1 VVYHGTNLEFNEFDY
16 SETQKNDVG
25 FVGKGFYFTPKES
38 LALAYAE
45 RQHDR
50 TIWSW
55 GDNEE
60 KNKSKVIV
68 KSFFLSIK
76 NAKVVNEP
84 EDIGIN
90 YYKSEIGDKLEKE
103 KIVKISDNLKKQ
115 GYQGVIWHRDNC
127 NGCLNGRKHWEYV
140 AFEPNQIKLAD
151 GSNTTFDGNNPDI
164 RFDKG
169 GHIKPLV
176 SFTKQDIRNYA
187 ENVLKDFDYEYVGYS
202 DTNGHSMYFR
212 VDDIKIRFSDHSVTN
227 IDRIHNEVHF
237 NLFDG
242 KKIGTTYGDFSIN
255 QKLLSLKYNLGD
267 KNILYHKRPMIMP
280 SGKTLDAFG
289 YSEIDKMELGGQTQ
303 MQHNKIEKVMG
314 EFKRGELKT
323 STGRKVTDK
332 EQAIAIALS
341 EAGISRKMAEGG
353 KITQF
358 EIEAMK
364 RYIESPQSNEFLV
377 NSYKKVLAKFGVD
390 TSNLDL
396 EKFPK
401 GKYIDPYNFSG
412 YEYQKE
418 KNVEMGVS
426 FLLWGEYEL
435 VSKAIF
441 EKDYSM
447 WLFYNYLGRI
457 NISFDACNEWL
468 QQAQDYFEY
477 TMPIP
482 IYLLHTPKAKDGR
495 SYAMWFGVPKSQ
507 VAEKE
512 ARISRPIKF
521 GYKGTYY
528 YNEIGMVG
536 NFDYQGSG
544 WGTYYKEQKTGL
556 LIPEY
561 TQTSFHFNTL
571 IHEFAH
577 CFDFQSQLISNIEKY
592 EGIELAKSKGDV
604 VINTTELTELEREL
618 YGNSLAEKPDTIAR
632 PITNHF
638 DFFVDSLIKILRA
651 SASGK
656 IPLTQLY
663 EQQALDVQTA
673 LSGVYGDLLLEQRER
688 KRREAEEIK
697 RDDEVRENTRFTWQ
711 SNFVEDIRDYA
722 TQKAKQSSL
731 KDKISK
737 SNKSK
742 PFTLTEIIEFDNLIT
757 TYVEDVFKGYMIK
770 HPSKAPSLLEAIKK
784 MKFET
789 NRIINNHYDNIRNKF
804 VYGFKPTNELEI
816 YILNNCD
823 VKDFKDYKTWK
834 ECAKTKLQS
843 KS

>member
-1 VVYHGTNLEFNEFDY
+1 MR
-16 SETQKNDVG
+16 KN
-25 FVGKGFYFTPKES
+25 YT
-38 LALAYAE
+38 
-45 RQHDR
+45 
-50 TIWSW
+50 
-55 GDNEE
+55 
-60 KNKSKVIV
+60 
-68 KSFFLSIK
+68 
-76 NAKVVNEP
+76 
-84 EDIGIN
+84 
-90 YYKSEIGDKLEKE
+90 
-103 KIVKISDNLKKQ
+103 
-115 GYQGVIWHRDNC
+115 
-127 NGCLNGRKHWEYV
+127 
-140 AFEPNQIKLAD
+140 
-151 GSNTTFDGNNPDI
+151 
-164 RFDKG
+164 
-169 GHIKPLV
+169 
-176 SFTKQDIRNYA
+176 
-187 ENVLKDFDYEYVGYS
+187 
-202 DTNGHSMYFR
+202 
-212 VDDIKIRFSDHSVTN
+212 
-227 IDRIHNEVHF
+227 
-237 NLFDG
+237 
-242 KKIGTTYGDFSIN
+242 
-255 QKLLSLKYNLGD
+255 
-267 KNILYHKRPMIMP
+267 
-280 SGKTLDAFG
+280 
-289 YSEIDKMELGGQTQ
+289 ELGGNVNLSNMDFQEMIRVQREGNFNDKLQFAKDNPQMFLKRGGQTEK
-303 MQHNKIEKVMG
+303 QHNKVEKVMG

-323 STGRKVTDK
+323 STGRKVTDR

-412 YEYQKE
+412 YEYQKQ
-418 KNVEMGVS
+418 KNMEMGVS
-426 FLLWGEYEL
+426 FLLWGEYQL

-482 IYLLHTPKAKDGR
+482 IYLVHTPKAKDGR
-495 SYAMWFGVPKSQ
+495 SYAMWFGVGAMRVVEQ
-507 VAEKE
+507 E
-512 ARISRPIKF
+512 ARIGRPIKF
-521 GYKGTYY
+521 SYNGTYY

-592 EGIELAKSKGDV
+592 EGKKLAKSKGDV
-604 VINTTELTELEREL
+604 SISTTELTELEREL
-618 YGNSLAEKPDTIAR
+618 YGNSLAEKPDTYAS

-711 SNFVEDIRDYA
+711 SKFVEDIRDYA

-757 TYVEDVFKGYMIK
+757 TYFEDVFKGYMIK

>member
-1 VVYHGTNLEFNEFDY
+1 MR
-16 SETQKNDVG
+16 KN
-25 FVGKGFYFTPKES
+25 YT
-38 LALAYAE
+38 
-45 RQHDR
+45 
-50 TIWSW
+50 
-55 GDNEE
+55 
-60 KNKSKVIV
+60 
-68 KSFFLSIK
+68 
-76 NAKVVNEP
+76 
-84 EDIGIN
+84 
-90 YYKSEIGDKLEKE
+90 
-103 KIVKISDNLKKQ
+103 
-115 GYQGVIWHRDNC
+115 
-127 NGCLNGRKHWEYV
+127 
-140 AFEPNQIKLAD
+140 
-151 GSNTTFDGNNPDI
+151 
-164 RFDKG
+164 
-169 GHIKPLV
+169 
-176 SFTKQDIRNYA
+176 
-187 ENVLKDFDYEYVGYS
+187 
-202 DTNGHSMYFR
+202 
-212 VDDIKIRFSDHSVTN
+212 
-227 IDRIHNEVHF
+227 
-237 NLFDG
+237 
-242 KKIGTTYGDFSIN
+242 
-255 QKLLSLKYNLGD
+255 
-267 KNILYHKRPMIMP
+267 
-280 SGKTLDAFG
+280 
-289 YSEIDKMELGGQTQ
+289 ELGGNVNLSNMDFQEMIRVQREGNFNDKLQFAKDNPQMFLKRGGQTEK
-303 MQHNKIEKVMG
+303 QHNKVEKVMG

-323 STGRKVTDK
+323 STGRKVTDR

-412 YEYQKE
+412 YEYMKQK
-418 KNVEMGVS
+418 NMEMGVS
-426 FLLWGEYEL
+426 FLLTGEYEL

-482 IYLLHTPKAKDGR
+482 IYLVHTPKAKDGR
-495 SYAMWFGVPKSQ
+495 SYAMWFGVGAMRVVEQ
-507 VAEKE
+507 E
-512 ARISRPIKF
+512 ARIGRPIKF
-521 GYKGTYY
+521 SYNGTYY

-592 EGIELAKSKGDV
+592 EGKKLAKSKGDV
-604 VINTTELTELEREL
+604 SISTTELTELEREL
-618 YGNSLAEKPDTIAR
+618 YGNSLAEKPDTYAS

-711 SNFVEDIRDYA
+711 SKFVEDIRDYA

-757 TYVEDVFKGYMIK
+757 TYFEDVFKGYMIK

>member
-1 VVYHGTNLEFNEFDY
+1 MRKNYTSWKDKYNEKYGYKKNESHSIEQISKDTGVSLKGLQQIYNKGIGAYKTNPSSVRPN
-16 SETQKNDVG
+16 V
-25 FVGKGFYFTPKES
+25 
-38 LALAYAE
+38 
-45 RQHDR
+45 
-50 TIWSW
+50 
-55 GDNEE
+55 
-60 KNKSKVIV
+60 KSKEQWAMARIYSSVMGGKASRID
-68 KSFFLSIK
+68 
-76 NAKVVNEP
+76 ANE
-84 EDIGIN
+84 
-90 YYKSEIGDKLEKE
+90 L
-103 KIVKISDNLKKQ
+103 
-115 GYQGVIWHRDNC
+115 
-127 NGCLNGRKHWEYV
+127 
-140 AFEPNQIKLAD
+140 
-151 GSNTTFDGNNPDI
+151 
-164 RFDKG
+164 
-169 GHIKPLV
+169 
-176 SFTKQDIRNYA
+176 
-187 ENVLKDFDYEYVGYS
+187 
-202 DTNGHSMYFR
+202 
-212 VDDIKIRFSDHSVTN
+212 
-227 IDRIHNEVHF
+227 
-237 NLFDG
+237 
-242 KKIGTTYGDFSIN
+242 
-255 QKLLSLKYNLGD
+255 
-267 KNILYHKRPMIMP
+267 
-280 SGKTLDAFG
+280 
-289 YSEIDKMELGGQTQ
+289 KMELGGQTQ

-495 SYAMWFGVPKSQ
+495 SYAMWFGVPKSK